1 MTTPVQ
7 GLHHLTAMCGD
18 PQRNV
23 DFYAGLLGQRLV
35 KVTVNFD
42 DPGTYHLYY
51 GDQIGS
57 PGTLMTFFPW
67 QGAHRGKRGNGETTA
82 FAYSVAPDALEFWK
96 KRLEAAGLTY
106 REAVRF
112 GASALVFADPDN
124 FQVELIA
131 DGVSDVPHPWTSSA
145 AGLETPSARLRG
157 FHSFTLW
164 VEKTETVRKLLVP
177 SLGFNEVGTEPDPE
191 GQRTR
196 FKGDSSGIGLFI
208 DVVERP
214 GKARGG
220 FGVGSVHHIA
230 LRTRDDAEQGE
241 YRAQL
246 TAQGYGV
253 TPVQD
258 RQYFHSIYFRDPS
271 GILFEIATDA
281 PGFGVD
287 EAPEEL
293 GKTLQLP
300 PWLEPRR
307 AALESQLPAL
317 VNPEYG
323 VQIGG
328 PE

>member
-18 PQRNV
+18 TQRNV

-51 GDQIGS
+51 GDEIGS

-67 QGAHRGKRGNGETTA
+67 QGAQKGKRGNGETAA
-82 FAYSVAPDALEFWK
+82 FAYSVAPNALEFWK
-96 KRLEAAGLTY
+96 GRLERMGLAY
-106 REAVRF
+106 RETVRF
-112 GASALVFADPDN
+112 AAPALVFADPDS

-131 DGVSDVPHPWTSSA
+131 EGEADVPRPRAASSVGPA
-145 AGLETPSARLRG
+145 HALRG

-164 VEKTETVRKLLVP
+164 VERTETVRKLLVS
-177 SLGFNEVGTEPDPE
+177 SLGFSEVGTEPDIE

-196 FKGDSSGIGLFI
+196 FKGSSSGVGLFI

-214 GKARGG
+214 GKARGT
-220 FGVGSVHHIA
+220 FGVGSIHHIA
-230 LRTRDDAEQGE
+230 LRTRNDAEQGE
-241 YRAQL
+241 YRQQL

-253 TPVQD
+253 TLVQD

-293 GKTLQLP
+293 GKTLKLP
-300 PWLEPRR
+300 SWLEPRR
-307 AALESQLPAL
+307 TALESQLPAL
-317 VNPEYG
+317 VNPEYST
-323 VQIGG
+323 QIGG
-328 PE
+328 PR